1 MSRATRIVQQSQPL
15 QNKSVPEI
23 NQQTQIAGGP
33 AIPRGQMPIEEVFKM
48 MWARMNFLENA
59 LKESPTTNE
68 NGVTTNE
75 NGVTTNEDG
84 VTTISDLQDSPPNQ
98 IIRSH
103 APVPSYDE
111 TVLEEIKNTVA
122 EHDAKITTL
131 AQEIGGLKKSLGDT
145 ITNFNNSMQAV
156 GADLTEMNNKYTQMN
171 NFLMEIQTTQIT
183 VNNQILKHY
192 NDNHSDLI
200 ESQITQSADEKF
212 NAKDNEEAASNSVSQ
227 EGITEATQGE
237 SVNQST
243 SENANANASSI
254 TSATVETTLAGANEN
269 ETIVT
274 ESNTETTTPVVENL
288 PVTETKKNNVTFNI
302 E

>member
-1 MSRATRIVQQSQPL
+1 MSRATRHVQQSQPV

-23 NQQTQIAGGP
+23 NQSQGAP
-33 AIPRGQMPIEEVFKM
+33 AMPRGQMPIEEVFKM

-68 NGVTTNE
+68 D
-75 NGVTTNEDG
+75 GVTTNEDG

-103 APVPSYDE
+103 APVPSYDDS
-111 TVLEEIKNTVA
+111 VLEEIKSTLV

-131 AQEIGGLKKSLGDT
+131 AQEIGGLKKSLSDT
-145 ITNFNNSMQAV
+145 IANFNNSMQAV

-192 NDNHSDLI
+192 NDNYSDLI

-212 NAKDNEEAASNSVSQ
+212 NAKDNVEAASESVSEEVNPDTT
-227 EGITEATQGE
+227 EGEVANQNAT
-237 SVNQST
+237 
-243 SENANANASSI
+243 
-254 TSATVETTLAGANEN
+254 ATVESTLAQANEN
-269 ETIVT
+269 